1 MRVWFPGDLFYIDGG
16 WQGLRLIAPIDLVLG
31 PTLTLILYRPW
42 KKSLAFDMSTI
53 ALVQILALGYGI
65 HSAYQQRTAAIVFE
79 YKGHFE
85 TISLSEL
92 KETNLALAAM
102 DLEPTTVGELGK
114 MPAVVH
120 AGTYE
125 NLGLYLEDILNGK
138 PALRKRTDRYVPI
151 AEAIDDISKH
161 RVQTGEDGEIIEV
174 PASAQNTPDGKNLN
188 QFKLQARY
196 GNAIITL
203 QDNGYEIRRIG
214 H

>member
-1 MRVWFPGDLFYIDGG
+1 
-16 WQGLRLIAPIDLVLG
+16 
-31 PTLTLILYRPW
+31 
-42 KKSLAFDMSTI
+42 
-53 ALVQILALGYGI
+53 
-65 HSAYQQRTAAIVFE
+65 
-79 YKGHFE
+79 
-85 TISLSEL
+85 
-92 KETNLALAAM
+92 M

-138 PALRKRTDRYVPI
+138 PALRERTDRYVPI
-151 AEAIDDISKH
+151 VEAIDDISKH

-174 PASAQNTPDGKNLN
+174 PASAQNTLDGKNLN